1 MAKIC
6 SIMFCI
12 VVYRFRTFVRLKAGK
27 HRIGIGGSVNQADFR
42 QLQTRD
48 LRLVQLIVGGNAAAD
63 GKALVNACF
72 DLRHG
77 NGIDDMRHEKGSAVI
92 FHVDFNCRSRS
103 V

>member
-27 HRIGIGGSVNQADFR
+27 HRIGIGREVDKADFR
-42 QLQTRD
+42 QLQVRD
-48 LRLVQLIVGGNAAAD
+48 LRLVQIIAGGNAAAD
-63 GKALVNACF
+63 GKAFVNVCF
-72 DLRHG
+72 DFRHG
-77 NGIDDMRHEKGSAVI
+77 NGIDDMRTEKGSAVV
-92 FHVDFNCRSRS
+92 FDVDFNRRSCR